1 MDELPG
7 LIKDLALISIYAAIV
22 LLIFKKIKQPVV
34 LGYILAG
41 MLVGPHIPF
50 LPTINDMENI
60 HVWANIGV
68 IFLLFGLGLEFSFKK
83 IVNVGKSALITA
95 TANILFLLFVGYQV
109 GLILGWNT
117 TDSLFLGG
125 MISMSS
131 TTIIIKAFDEL
142 NLKKEP
148 FTFIVF
154 GILVVEDVVGVLLLV
169 LLPTIAIGK
178 NVDGIDLLYSA
189 LKLAFFLVLWF
200 ISGIYLIPTLLKK
213 IQKLLNDELILVISI
228 ALCLGMVLLAAK
240 FGFSS
245 ALGAFIMGSILAE
258 TPIVEK
264 IEKIISPV
272 KDFFGAVFFVSV
284 GLIVNPEMFVE
295 YAKPIVVITIIV
307 VVGQISMT
315 TFGLLLSGK
324 PLETALKCGFSL
336 AQVGEFAF
344 IIATLGVSLDVVS
357 PQLYPI
363 IVAVSVITTFTTPMM
378 IKASRPIYEYVN
390 KHLPDKYKQFLSKHT
405 SNRPTPNVEENLWR
419 ELFQTYFITLLLTSV
434 ILIALI
440 NINFFFVFEY
450 MRKVL
455 PDNISSW
462 LTALICLTCMAPF
475 LRNLMTP
482 GEKVRKLYVT
492 LWRRN
497 FKNRFPLIFLST
509 ICMVIAAMYVMV
521 VLNHLVTKNIYVTY
535 VIVFGLL
542 YCVYKTR
549 FFLTRYHMMEGQFL
563 KNLYNYGED
572 EVVQSA
578 PLPPA
583 EKNEQQETSPAV
595 EKNETPSNKE
605 N

>member
-1 MDELPG
+1 MNELPG

-68 IFLLFGLGLEFSFKK
+68 IFLLFSLGLEFSFKK

-542 YCVYKTR
+542 YWVYKTR

>member
-1 MDELPG
+1 MNELPG

-228 ALCLGMVLLAAK
+228 ALCMGMVLLAAK

-542 YCVYKTR
+542 YWVYKTR

-563 KNLYNYGED
+563 KNLYNHGED

>member
-1 MDELPG
+1 MNELPG

-68 IFLLFGLGLEFSFKK
+68 IFLLFSLGLEFSFKK

-295 YAKPIVVITIIV
+295 YAKPIMVITIIV

-542 YCVYKTR
+542 YWVYKTR

>member
-1 MDELPG
+1 MNELPG

-68 IFLLFGLGLEFSFKK
+68 IFLLFSLGLEFSFKK

>member
-1 MDELPG
+1 MNELPG

-68 IFLLFGLGLEFSFKK
+68 IFLLFSLGLEFSFKK

-284 GLIVNPEMFVE
+284 GLMVNPEMIIE
-295 YAKPIVVITIIV
+295 YAKPIMVITIIV

-578 PLPPA
+578 PLPLA

>member
-1 MDELPG
+1 MNELPG

>member
-1 MDELPG
+1 MNELPG

-60 HVWANIGV
+60 HVWANMGV

-295 YAKPIVVITIIV
+295 YAKPIMVITIIV

-542 YCVYKTR
+542 YWVYKTR

>member
-1 MDELPG
+1 MNELPG

-284 GLIVNPEMFVE
+284 GLMVNPEMIIE
-295 YAKPIVVITIIV
+295 YAKPIMVITIIV

-578 PLPPA
+578 PLPLA

>member
-1 MDELPG
+1 MNELPG

-295 YAKPIVVITIIV
+295 YAKPIMVITIIV

-542 YCVYKTR
+542 YWVYKTR

>member
-1 MDELPG
+1 MNELPG

-60 HVWANIGV
+60 HVWANMGV

-284 GLIVNPEMFVE
+284 GLMVNPEMIIE
-295 YAKPIVVITIIV
+295 YAKPIMVITIIV

-542 YCVYKTR
+542 YWVYKTR

-578 PLPPA
+578 PLPLA